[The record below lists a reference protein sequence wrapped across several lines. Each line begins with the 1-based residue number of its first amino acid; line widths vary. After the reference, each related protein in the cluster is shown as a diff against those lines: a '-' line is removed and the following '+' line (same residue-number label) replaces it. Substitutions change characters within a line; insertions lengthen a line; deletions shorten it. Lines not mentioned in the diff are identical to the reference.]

1 MIIDEIKKLCAVID
15 PLVGDPKV
23 GFGPAVQSKRDINR
37 VQLIVSDLALLTG
50 VLDGECHCPSARR
63 CTAIALVV
71 PHSQPERT

>member
-1 MIIDEIKKLCAVID
+1 
-15 PLVGDPKV
+15 
-23 GFGPAVQSKRDINR
+23 
-37 VQLIVSDLALLTG
+37 